1 MENNSKAFLH
11 TREAAAWVPLMQS
24 AITALLVTVAFSAAL
39 IALDVRRWW
48 GWAIAG
54 GVITLIW
61 MWWRLLNHWF
71 RLTAHLE
78 QLTGLD
84 LNGNGRVDEP
94 EEVEPV
100 PQTVKVQLSRVSE
113 SGSWSG
119 EYFDLPGSLED
130 LKTLARGLLDGRPF
144 TEREWTG
151 RGKPY
156 ASEAFRSMRR
166 ELLRRGLIE
175 LASAKDARQG
185 YVLTDE
191 GAAFMS
197 ELVGGEQEKE

>member
-1 MENNSKAFLH
+1 MEGNSSKAFLH

-24 AITALLVTVAFSAAL
+24 AITSLLVTVAFSAVL

-48 GWAIAG
+48 GWAVAV
-54 GVITLIW
+54 GVVTLIL

-71 RLTAHLE
+71 KLTAHLE

-84 LNGNGRVDEP
+84 LNMNGRVDEP
-94 EEVEPV
+94 EDEPE

-119 EYFDLPGSLED
+119 EYFDLPGSLGD
-130 LKTLARGLLDGRPF
+130 LKTLAQGLLDGRPF

-156 ASEAFRSMRR
+156 ASEAFRSLRR

-175 LASAKDARQG
+175 LASTKDARQG

-191 GAAFMS
+191 GTAFMLN
-197 ELVGGEQEKE
+197 LVEGS

>member
-1 MENNSKAFLH
+1 MEGNSSKAFLH

-24 AITALLVTVAFSAAL
+24 AITSLLVTVAFSAVL

-48 GWAIAG
+48 GWAVAV
-54 GVITLIW
+54 GVVTLIL

-71 RLTAHLE
+71 KLTAHLE

-84 LNGNGRVDEP
+84 LNMNGRVDEP
-94 EEVEPV
+94 EDEPE

-130 LKTLARGLLDGRPF
+130 LKALAQGLLDGRPF

-156 ASEAFRSMRR
+156 ASEAFRSLRR

-175 LASAKDARQG
+175 LASTKDARQG

-191 GAAFMS
+191 GTAFMLN
-197 ELVGGEQEKE
+197 LVEGS